1 MNIKGNISFKDN
13 LTLVYINIALVV
25 VCAFLLYAYID
36 EIGNKPLIAVDS
48 GYNTYS
54 ARMIRVEDPQAIDAQ
69 IRAHLSLSYG
79 YLYNLTEYNY
89 ESNIEKALHLWSF
102 TGGQLVTDYER
113 EGLYDFLS
121 TTPSRTECLI
131 KSIKPLGQKVADIQY
146 PEVNI
151 TSNGDISFQT
161 MVRNGVKTYSYEVV
175 TYRRIVRG
183 MKIVSEEIHT
193 ETVEVYTGF
202 DINQEYNP
210 FGYKT
215 ETITRTIEQIN
226 VGTNTNNE

>member
-13 LTLVYINIALVV
+13 VKLVYINLVLVV
-25 VCAFLLYAYID
+25 VCAFLLYAYIG
-36 EIGNKPLIAVDS
+36 EVGNKPVIAVDS

-54 ARMIRVEDPQAIDAQ
+54 ARMIRVEDPKATDAQ
-69 IRAHLSLSYG
+69 IRAHLNLSYG
-79 YLYNLTEYNY
+79 YLFNLTEYNY
-89 ESNIEKALHLWSF
+89 ENHIEKALHLWSF
-102 TGGQLVTDYER
+102 TGGELVTDYER

-131 KSIKPLGQKVADIQY
+131 KSIKPLGQKIADIKY

-151 TSNGDISFQT
+151 TDTGDISFIT
-161 MVRNGVKTYSYEVV
+161 RVRNGVKTYSYEVV
-175 TYRRIVRG
+175 SYRRIVRG

-193 ETVEVYTGF
+193 ETVDVYTGF
-202 DINQEYNP
+202 DINEVYNP

-215 ETITRTIEQIN
+215 ETITRSIERIN
-226 VGTNTNNE
+226 ANTNTNNE